1 MHRYPRTVILATLLL
16 CPPLHAAPDAQR
28 QAQLQHLLEQDCG
41 ACHGLHLTGGL
52 GPELTPA
59 ALAGK
64 PRDGLVATVRLGR
77 PGTAMPP
84 WEPLLSADDI
94 GWLVDHL
101 LQGTSQP

>member
-1 MHRYPRTVILATLLL
+1 MNTYRCVVSLASLLL
-16 CPPLHAAPDAQR
+16 VPPAFAAPDAQR
-28 QAQLQHLLEQDCG
+28 QAQLEHLLAQDCG

-64 PRDGLVATVRLGR
+64 PRDGLIATVRLGR
-77 PGTAMPP
+77 PGTAMPA
-84 WEPLLSADDI
+84 WEALLSADDI

-101 LQGTSQP
+101 LQGASAP